1 MINRRILRIKAMQ
14 SIFAYLQSK
23 NANRELA
30 RNLVHDSFLPDLNAN
45 EVQDKDELKKKREM
59 ALAQFDTLFAKDGEF
74 VYDSS
79 LDEDI
84 NNAIE
89 KSFGE
94 YGQQNDKDRKH
105 LKRRMVIEAEE
116 IYNHYLMS
124 LKLIVDLADPT
135 SNRYLKEDRD
145 AKFINNTIISLLKKS
160 DEFENSI
167 LRKKIDTKELQPEV
181 EGWFKSLIRD
191 SEEYKEYLKKDK
203 TFEGDKAFVQYLV
216 KNIIFKNQVIMDFFE
231 QEDIHWTEDKN
242 IVKSLALKTIKES
255 EEDSVE
261 LRELS
266 YNWEDDKVFFED
278 TYDYF
283 LDNEEEY
290 EEVIAEKTKNWD
302 VERLATT
309 DRIILML
316 AVSEMINFPNIPV
329 KVTINE
335 FIEISKKYSTPKSRQ
350 FVNGVLDVIANDLK
364 SAGKIKKSGRGL
376 LDNK

>member
-14 SIFAYLQSK
+14 SIFAFLQSK
-23 NANRELA
+23 NANKELA
-30 RNLVHDSFLPDLNAN
+30 RNLVHDAFLPDLNAN
-45 EVQDKDELKKKREM
+45 EVQDKEELKEKRKK
-59 ALAQFDTLFAKDGEF
+59 ALSQFDQLFENGEEF

-79 LDEDI
+79 LEEKI
-84 NNAIE
+84 NTEVEKALIE
-89 KSFGE
+89 
-94 YGQQNDKDRKH
+94 YDAQNEKDRVH

-116 IYNHYLMS
+116 IYNHYLLA
-124 LKLIVDLADPT
+124 LKLLTDLSDP
-135 SNRYLKEDRD
+135 SFNRYLKKGKDD
-145 AKFINNTIISLLKKS
+145 NFIQNDVISLLRNS
-160 DEFENSI
+160 ESFENAL
-167 LRKKIDTKELQPEV
+167 LRKKVDTSEMRSEV
-181 EGWFKSLIRD
+181 ESWFKNLIKD
-191 SEEYKEYLKKDK
+191 SDEYKEYASG
-203 TFEGDKAFVQYLV
+203 EGDFESDKIFTQYLI
-216 KNIIFKNQVIMDFFE
+216 KNIIFKNQAVMDFFE
-231 QEDIHWTEDKN
+231 QEDIHWAEDKN

-266 YNWEDDKVFFED
+266 YNWEDDKIFFED
-278 TYDYF
+278 TYDY
-283 LDNEEEY
+283 LLENEEEY
-290 EEVIAEKTKNWD
+290 EEIISEKTKNWD

-309 DRIILML
+309 DKIILML

-364 SAGKIKKSGRGL
+364 TAGKIKKSGRGL